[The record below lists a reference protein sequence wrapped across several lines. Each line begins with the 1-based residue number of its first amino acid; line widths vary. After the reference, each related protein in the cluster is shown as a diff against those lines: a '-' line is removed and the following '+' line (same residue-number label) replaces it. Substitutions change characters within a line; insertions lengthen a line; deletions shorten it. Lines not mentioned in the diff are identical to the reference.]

1 LTMRPEPVIAFF
13 ACAVVNETTFGTLIF
28 CGAEDE
34 LDDAALDDEALEEL
48 ESDEELAAFE
58 ADSETSEA
66 DIDSGVCVLP
76 DCSGAHDTSAMATT
90 NSAAAIAQVI
100 TFAIVE
106 RLCIFPPFP

>member
-1 LTMRPEPVIAFF
+1 MRPEPVIAFL
-13 ACAVVNETTFGTLIF
+13 ACAVARETTFGTLIF

-34 LDDAALDDEALEEL
+34 LDDALDDEALEEL
-48 ESDEELAAFE
+48 EADEELADFE

-66 DIDSGVCVLP
+66 DIESGVWVLP
-76 DCSGAHDTSAMATT
+76 DCAGAHDTSAMATT

-106 RLCIFPPFP
+106 RQCIFPPFP